1 MYPRADA
8 PTHIMYVVI
17 VIVSIASL
25 ILQQSSTAQHQ
36 NSTIS
41 SNAISSSSGIKFKKQ
56 MMTSTNTSIVS
67 LPLSRGYVNG
77 KIGFFI
83 ATDASD
89 NQTATSISDSVGHK
103 INYAPSLTSIPQ
115 SAIQQGYEFLNGVK
129 GSGAFGHQLPVATAL
144 PGDRGYSPI
153 VQLNF
158 VRWSQSQTPTELKSV
173 NEIKIAEN
181 IGRLTITRTNI
192 LINSPAIQ

>member
-1 MYPRADA
+1 VYSRADA
-8 PTHIMYVVI
+8 TTPLMYI
-17 VIVSIASL
+17 VIVLVSITSL
-25 ILQQSSTAQHQ
+25 ILQQNSIAQHQ
-36 NSTIS
+36 NSTMS
-41 SNAISSSSGIKFKKQ
+41 SNTITSSSGIKFKKQ
-56 MMTSTNTSIVS
+56 MMTSTNASLVS

-77 KIGFFI
+77 KTGFFI

-89 NQTATSISDSVGHK
+89 NQTAASISDSLGHK
-103 INYAPSLTSIPQ
+103 INFATSLASIPQ

-144 PGDRGYSPI
+144 PGDKGYSPI

-158 VRWSQSQTPTELKSV
+158 VKWNQSQTPTELKSV
-173 NEIKIAEN
+173 NEIKTAES

-192 LINSPAIQ
+192 IINSPAIQ

>member
-1 MYPRADA
+1 VYSKTDA
-8 PTHIMYVVI
+8 KTPVTYAAI
-17 VIVSIASL
+17 VTVSIISL
-25 ILQQSSTAQHQ
+25 ILQQNSIAQHQ
-36 NSTIS
+36 NSTMS

-56 MMTSTNTSIVS
+56 MMTSTNASLVS

-77 KIGFFI
+77 KTGFFI

-89 NQTATSISDSVGHK
+89 NQTAASISDSLGHK
-103 INYAPSLTSIPQ
+103 INFAASLASIPQ

-158 VRWSQSQTPTELKSV
+158 VKWNQSHTPTELKSV
-173 NEIKIAEN
+173 NEIKTAQS

-192 LINSPAIQ
+192 IINSAAIQ